1 MTKEEIV
8 ATLKR
13 CIEKAG
19 LWQAATLD
27 EDEIAYFY
35 LDADGRFYLDE
46 IKTPYGAE
54 NFVSI
59 KFRAEQAG
67 EEASIRII
75 FDDDVHLW
83 VEPYKMELCGNGS
96 SSCPDEAS
104 TKAYLRNFAKAK
116 DLGVLDDEYVVVDN
130 RLIRYNGSGV
140 EAVVP
145 DGVAVIE
152 HDVFANQKELK
163 TVVLPETLLELKARA
178 FSGCIGLTNV
188 VLPQRLER
196 IGRAAFSKCEA
207 LSRID
212 IQESVRHVDAV
223 SFGWCT
229 NLEEVTIAST
239 QTKVDEDA
247 FLQSPNC
254 KVNCS

>member
-75 FDDDVHLW
+75 FDDEVHLW
-83 VEPYKMELCGNGS
+83 VEPYKMELCGNGA
-96 SSCPDEAS
+96 SCRDEPS

-116 DLGVLDDEYVVVDN
+116 DLGALEDEYVVVDN
-130 RLIRYNGSGV
+130 RLIRYNGSGA

-145 DGVAVIE
+145 DGVTVIE
-152 HDVFANQKELK
+152 DDVFANQKGLE
-163 TVVLPETLLELKARA
+163 TVVLPETLLEIKERV
-178 FSGCIGLTNV
+178 FHGCASLTNV
-188 VLPQRLER
+188 VLPQRLEQ
-196 IGRAAFSKCEA
+196 IGRAAFANCEA
-207 LSRID
+207 LSQID
-212 IQESVRHVDAV
+212 IPESVRHVDAV
-223 SFGWCT
+223 SFGWCAK
-229 NLEEVTIAST
+229 LEEVMIST

-247 FLQSPNC
+247 FLQSSNC
-254 KVNCS
+254 KVICG